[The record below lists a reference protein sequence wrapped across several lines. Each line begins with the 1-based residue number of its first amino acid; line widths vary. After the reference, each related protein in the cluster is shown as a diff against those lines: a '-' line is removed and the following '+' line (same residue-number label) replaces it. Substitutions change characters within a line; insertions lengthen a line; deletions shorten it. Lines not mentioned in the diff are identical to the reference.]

1 MINIAIYGIIDL
13 INLREDDMNSNS
25 QTYEKIV
32 KAGDTSKE
40 RIKRA
45 VALFAYSL
53 FFAIWLFAAIKNA
66 QLLVPILAAGILC
79 TLMLILMS
87 WKYFNVE
94 YEYALW
100 YGSFEVAKIY
110 AKKKRKTLVS
120 ADVKELLL
128 VAPANEEYLNRAE
141 HFELDKKVF
150 AASSKN
156 AQDLWLLVAGGK
168 DTPHVM
174 VVFEA
179 DERLLT
185 MLRQSNPMVFVKK

>member
-1 MINIAIYGIIDL
+1 MEGIREQLVKKPETQSDKVKTYAVLFGALLLAILVVMIVNIVFGATMIL
-13 INLREDDMNSNS
+13 I
-25 QTYEKIV
+25 
-32 KAGDTSKE
+32 A
-40 RIKRA
+40 
-45 VALFAYSL
+45 
-53 FFAIWLFAAIKNA
+53 
-66 QLLVPILAAGILC
+66 LLVAGGILYGGYWL
-79 TLMLILMS
+79 TGE
-87 WKYFNVE
+87 FNIE